1 MKSYRLV
8 VRQNGRMVG
17 HFDTCGTAALED
29 ICVAR
34 AMFGIAGGY
43 DCELLVAD
51 SERRMLESGPEGMKI
66 LMREACYRPVTAHI
80 ELRMALRLSGLRYEI
95 LCRPDKRSAIR
106 LANGSITENSRCDRW
121 SYRTDQTYAQ
131 AADRHH
137 VLTAS
142 SQSPHGCGSDQTRTD
157 PAARKRTPL

>member
-51 SERRMLESGPEGMKI
+51 SE
-66 LMREACYRPVTAHI
+66 
-80 ELRMALRLSGLRYEI
+80 
-95 LCRPDKRSAIR
+95 
-106 LANGSITENSRCDRW
+106 
-121 SYRTDQTYAQ
+121 
-131 AADRHH
+131 
-137 VLTAS
+137 
-142 SQSPHGCGSDQTRTD
+142 
-157 PAARKRTPL
+157 

>member
-43 DCELLVAD
+43 DCELLGIRNDGCWRAG
-51 SERRMLESGPEGMKI
+51 RR
-66 LMREACYRPVTAHI
+66 A
-80 ELRMALRLSGLRYEI
+80 
-95 LCRPDKRSAIR
+95 
-106 LANGSITENSRCDRW
+106 
-121 SYRTDQTYAQ
+121 
-131 AADRHH
+131 
-137 VLTAS
+137 
-142 SQSPHGCGSDQTRTD
+142 
-157 PAARKRTPL
+157 

>member
-34 AMFGIAGGY
+34 AMFGIAGCY

-80 ELRMALRLSGLRYEI
+80 
-95 LCRPDKRSAIR
+95 
-106 LANGSITENSRCDRW
+106 
-121 SYRTDQTYAQ
+121 
-131 AADRHH
+131 
-137 VLTAS
+137 
-142 SQSPHGCGSDQTRTD
+142 
-157 PAARKRTPL
+157 

>member
-17 HFDTCGTAALED
+17 HFDISGITALED

-66 LMREACYRPVTAHI
+66 LMREAYYRPMTTHI
-80 ELRMALRLSGLRYEI
+80 
-95 LCRPDKRSAIR
+95 
-106 LANGSITENSRCDRW
+106 
-121 SYRTDQTYAQ
+121 
-131 AADRHH
+131 
-137 VLTAS
+137 
-142 SQSPHGCGSDQTRTD
+142 
-157 PAARKRTPL
+157 

>member
-34 AMFGIAGGY
+34 A
-43 DCELLVAD
+43 AD

-80 ELRMALRLSGLRYEI
+80 
-95 LCRPDKRSAIR
+95 
-106 LANGSITENSRCDRW
+106 
-121 SYRTDQTYAQ
+121 
-131 AADRHH
+131 
-137 VLTAS
+137 
-142 SQSPHGCGSDQTRTD
+142 
-157 PAARKRTPL
+157 